1 MSGKNRFE
9 GLLNVAGV
17 NAPKPSVAP
26 AAAPAPPAAVPEP
39 TYTRLARPKAAA
51 GKRSDP
57 KYKQISAFVPKLLYK
72 DIQVLLL
79 QRDKDFSD
87 LLEELLA
94 AWYAREGSP
103 SPGNPL

>member
-26 AAAPAPPAAVPEP
+26 AVSPASPIPES
-39 TYTRLARPKAAA
+39 TYTRLARPKTAA

-57 KYKQISAFVPKLLYK
+57 NYKQISAYVPKVLYK

-79 QRDKDFSD
+79 QREKDFSD

-94 AWYAREGSP
+94 AWYAREGNA
-103 SPGNPL
+103 GR